1 MSERGSVVPRAGSHK
16 PGVAQVRLVGP
27 PDVVDLARMAF
38 TPGQQELASVV
49 VAFQDFGL
57 QTLPISRVNG
67 VIQR

>member
-1 MSERGSVVPRAGSHK
+1 
-16 PGVAQVRLVGP
+16 
-27 PDVVDLARMAF
+27 MAF